1 MRENAQQDHRRLR
14 GGLVAAGVALA
25 AVVAT
30 ACGDDG
36 GSTAQESVSSGS
48 IQGTIGASSFPD
60 QSSGPAPAP
69 TSVQQSS
76 TSPAAECST
85 DGQAEIERG
94 ISLIAPPFP
103 GGSPNADTPWAPRPY
118 QANYNTCA
126 ALSYA
131 EITVD
136 QATAASP
143 EQLLLFHNGNFVGTG
158 IKCNTAFQ
166 SVTNA
171 TDDTVFVTYR
181 YLTPGDPN
189 ASPQG
194 EASVS
199 FHWDGTSVV
208 MNGTLPT
215 EVTQGLC

>member
-1 MRENAQQDHRRLR
+1 MRENAQQGRRLR
-14 GGLVAAGVALA
+14 GGLVAAGVALI

-30 ACGDDG
+30 ACGDGD
-36 GSTAQESVSSGS
+36 STARESLSSGS
-48 IQGTIGASSFPD
+48 IQGTIGSSSFPG

-69 TSVQQSS
+69 ASVQQPS
-76 TSPAAECST
+76 TSRVECST
-85 DGQAEIERG
+85 NGRAEVARG

-103 GGSPNADTPWAPRPY
+103 DGSPNADIPWAPRPY
-118 QANYNTCA
+118 QANYNACA

-136 QATAASP
+136 HATASSP
-143 EQLLLFHNGNFVGTG
+143 EQLLLFHKGKFVGTG

-189 ASPQG
+189 ATPQG

-215 EVTQGLC
+215 EVTRGLC

>member
-1 MRENAQQDHRRLR
+1 MRENVQGRWLR
-14 GGLVAAGVALA
+14 GGLVAAGVALI

-30 ACGDDG
+30 ACGEDG
-36 GSTAQESVSSGS
+36 NSTAQQSVSSGS

-60 QSSGPAPAP
+60 QSSRPAT
-69 TSVQQSS
+69 TSVQQA
-76 TSPAAECST
+76 PASHVECST
-85 DGQAEIERG
+85 IGQAEIERG

-131 EITVD
+131 EITID
-136 QATAASP
+136 HASAASP
-143 EQLLLFHNGNFVGTG
+143 EQLLLFHHGKFVGTG

-189 ASPQG
+189 AAPQG
-194 EASVS
+194 EAFVS
-199 FHWDGTSVV
+199 FYWDGASVV

-215 EVTQGLC
+215 EVTRGLC